1 MIFTKHKDC
10 FVKLLENSDIQS
22 FLKRD
27 SCGALCDKYHLAIVF
42 QFFMR
47 ANFTNH
53 DYTVKNFFLILSL
66 SHDLY
71 DECPTLKSIILANYL
86 CKVGPCNGNIF
97 YWDKLRLFERMKYRG
112 FVNRKVTSK
121 LCELMQGGG
130 FDKSRKERHSGI
142 LRSTVTCGKCMC
154 PKGGSQSLNVARIE
168 DKQNKRLSLD
178 KLETPKIKR
187 PKNHFGFFHGKNKAN
202 VVVSVC

>member
-112 FVNRKVTSK
+112 FVNRKVT
-121 LCELMQGGG
+121 
-130 FDKSRKERHSGI
+130 
-142 LRSTVTCGKCMC
+142 CGKCMC